1 MGRELWKNN
10 PKNMSPFCIHF
21 NNKEVGE
28 TEKVIWN
35 SIKFN
40 LSPACVL
47 ATSDMDSISSWNILN
62 LNLSEIA
69 ALALC
74 QNNAAITALSL
85 SLSIDGLV
93 HFIVTLDTEVDK
105 AACNHPEKLKQV
117 QQHRPQWRR
126 FQTVPEDKNHQ
137 ESYLSF
143 DLPLALLPK
152 A

>member
-1 MGRELWKNN
+1 M
-10 PKNMSPFCIHF
+10 
-21 NNKEVGE
+21 
-28 TEKVIWN
+28 
-35 SIKFN
+35 
-40 LSPACVL
+40 
-47 ATSDMDSISSWNILN
+47 
-62 LNLSEIA
+62 SEIA

-74 QNNAAITALSL
+74 QNNAAITALSP

-93 HFIVTLDTEVDK
+93 HFIVTLDTQVDK
-105 AACNHPEKLKQV
+105 TACNHPEKLKQV